1 MDKILLIIESP
12 GKIKKISS
20 LLGDKYII
28 KASIGHIRDLDKDNI
43 SIDIDNNFKPNY
55 IISSDKTKVVKE
67 LKDLVSKNIKIIIA
81 TDNDREGE
89 GIAEGLRQVLK
100 IKDYD
105 RIVFTEITAKAIM
118 NALKNPTKINMNLVQ
133 AQEARRILDRLLGYI
148 ISPVLWKYL
157 DKDAKS
163 AGRVQSV
170 VNRIIIDKEN
180 EIKDAASS
188 KFFKTSGIFNK
199 LSAIL
204 NNNYINNDTAQGFL
218 ELINKKTEIKITNIE
233 NKESVRKP
241 SPPFITSTL
250 QQDASTKLNFS
261 VKKTMEVAQ
270 KLYEAGLITYMRTD
284 SPNISEDISK
294 ECIKYIIDTYGAEY
308 SEPKKYESKSQS
320 AQEAHECIRP
330 THIDDVDPDNIT
342 ADQTKLYNLIWKRT
356 VASQMTCAKIDK
368 QIITIDMLNN
378 NSSIL
383 VFNKIKC
390 YFIANLENI
399 KFDGFLSVYNN
410 IDKTD
415 SDTQQIINEY
425 KVGDLLK
432 LKKITISEE
441 YTKLPLR
448 YNEAGL
454 IKYLEKNGIGRPSTF
469 SSIVSKVIENKYSEI
484 KDIVGIKKESKIL
497 ELSDKFKIKESI
509 KELTIGNETKKI
521 VPTEIGIQINDFLM
535 KHFSNIIN
543 INFTAQMEEYL
554 DLISVGKAN
563 YSTIIRNFYDMFN
576 PTVVKL
582 LDEAKVIKK
591 ELGSSNDKLFGAT
604 KDGKEIYIGSGKFG
618 PYLKILDEDEKW
630 KYASIKDIDKK
641 ELDIE
646 YAEELLVFPK
656 LLGKISNN
664 IISLNKGQYGLY
676 IKCGTRNISIK
687 DDVDIKDIDLEYAK
701 KIMNTPENKS
711 FKIKDKTINI
721 KTGDYGPYLQIV
733 STNKK
738 QNISIPHKY
747 NIKTITIDD
756 VMQIIADKNSFIK
769 SKK

>member
-1 MDKILLIIESP
+1 MEKILLIIESP

-43 SIDIDNNFKPNY
+43 SIDIENNFKPNY

-67 LKDLVSKNIKIIIA
+67 LKDIISKNIKIIIA

-105 RIVFTEITAKAIM
+105 RIVFTEITCKAIM
-118 NALKNPTKINMNLVQ
+118 NALKNPTKINMNLVH

-170 VNRIIIDKEN
+170 VNRIIIDKEE
-180 EIKDAASS
+180 EIKQAASH
-188 KFFKTSGIFNK
+188 KYYKTIGVFNK
-199 LSAIL
+199 LYAIL
-204 NNNYINNDTAQGFL
+204 DSNINHDTAQGLL
-218 ELINKKTEIKITNIE
+218 ELINKKTEIKIINIE
-233 NKESVRKP
+233 NKVSIRKP
-241 SPPFITSTL
+241 SAPFITSTL
-250 QQDASTKLNFS
+250 QQDASTKLNFN

-294 ECIKYIIDTYGAEY
+294 ECKEYIITTYGAKY
-308 SEPKKYESKSQS
+308 SDPKKYESKSN

-330 THIDDVDPDNIT
+330 THIDDTKPDNIT
-342 ADQTKLYNLIWKRT
+342 LDQSKLYNLIWKRT
-356 VASQMTCAKIDK
+356 VASQMACAEIDK
-368 QIITIDMLNN
+368 QIITIDLSNN
-378 NSSIL
+378 NTSIL
-383 VFNKIKC
+383 ILDNKKN

-399 KFDGFLSVYNN
+399 TFDGFLLVYSN
-410 IDKTD
+410 IDND
-415 SDTQQIINEY
+415 SETKQTINTEY
-425 KVGDLLK
+425 KKGDILK

-448 YNEAGL
+448 YNEPGL

-469 SSIVSKVIENKYSEI
+469 SSIISKVIENKYCEI
-484 KDIVGIKKESKIL
+484 KDIDGIKKETKIL
-497 ELSDKFKIKESI
+497 ELSDKFKIKEST
-509 KELTIGNETKKI
+509 KEITIGNESKKI
-521 VPTEIGIQINDFLM
+521 IPTEIGIQINEFLM

-543 INFTAQMEEYL
+543 INFTAQMEDHL
-554 DLISVGKAN
+554 DLIAMGKAN

-576 PTVVKL
+576 PIVQKL
-582 LDEAKVIKK
+582 HDEAKIIKK
-591 ELGSSNDKLFGAT
+591 DLGSSNDKLFGIT

-618 PYLKILDEDEKW
+618 PYVKIQEEDKW
-630 KYASIKDIDKK
+630 KHVSIKDIDKK
-641 ELDIE
+641 DLDIE
-646 YAEELLVFPK
+646 YAEELLLFPK
-656 LLGKISNN
+656 ILGKIANN
-664 IISLNKGQYGLY
+664 IITLNKGQYGLY
-676 IKCGTRNISIK
+676 LKCGTRNISIK
-687 DDVDIKDIDLEYAK
+687 DEIEVNDINIEYAK
-701 KIMNTPENKS
+701 KLINTPENKS
-711 FKIKDKTINI
+711 FKIKDKIINI
-721 KTGDYGPYLQIV
+721 KNGDYGPYLQIV

-738 QNISIPHKY
+738 QNISIPKKY
-747 NIKTITIDD
+747 NPDTITIDD
-756 VMQIIADKNSFIK
+756 VMQIIAEKNSFIK

>member
-55 IISSDKTKVVKE
+55 IISSNKTKVVKE

-199 LSAIL
+199 LSAVL

-294 ECIKYIIDTYGAEY
+294 ECIKYIINTYGAEY

-330 THIDDVDPDNIT
+330 THIDDVEPDNIT

-497 ELSDKFKIKESI
+497 ELSDKFKIKES
-509 KELTIGNETKKI
+509 
-521 VPTEIGIQINDFLM
+521 DY
-535 KHFSNIIN
+535 SII
-543 INFTAQMEEYL
+543 
-554 DLISVGKAN
+554 
-563 YSTIIRNFYDMFN
+563 
-576 PTVVKL
+576 
-582 LDEAKVIKK
+582 
-591 ELGSSNDKLFGAT
+591 
-604 KDGKEIYIGSGKFG
+604 
-618 PYLKILDEDEKW
+618 
-630 KYASIKDIDKK
+630 
-641 ELDIE
+641 
-646 YAEELLVFPK
+646 
-656 LLGKISNN
+656 
-664 IISLNKGQYGLY
+664 
-676 IKCGTRNISIK
+676 
-687 DDVDIKDIDLEYAK
+687 
-701 KIMNTPENKS
+701 
-711 FKIKDKTINI
+711 
-721 KTGDYGPYLQIV
+721 
-733 STNKK
+733 
-738 QNISIPHKY
+738 
-747 NIKTITIDD
+747 
-756 VMQIIADKNSFIK
+756 
-769 SKK
+769 